1 MSAAAHTPATPAAPA
16 TTPPDDDFGLGALDL
31 PTAEATTAPPAV
43 TEALPD
49 FAADFGL
56 DGLDLDLPSSP
67 STEAETADSNDP
79 LNTKLDL
86 AQEFAMIGDSEGAR
100 TLIEE
105 VLSEAQGTLKT
116 RAQKMLNELE

>member
-1 MSAAAHTPATPAAPA
+1 
-16 TTPPDDDFGLGALDL
+16 
-31 PTAEATTAPPAV
+31 V
-43 TEALPD
+43 TDALPDFAAD

-67 STEAETADSNDP
+67 STEAETTDSNDP

>member
-1 MSAAAHTPATPAAPA
+1 TPAAPA

-31 PTAEATTAPPAV
+31 PTAEAATAPPAV
-43 TEALPD
+43 TDALPD

-56 DGLDLDLPSSP
+56 AGLDLDPPSSP
-67 STEAETADSNDP
+67 STEAETTDSNDP

-86 AQEFAMIGDSEGAR
+86 AQEFSMIGDSEGAR